1 MAIAFVVFIESVIV
15 TKFRGGNFGFV
26 KRMRRAIS
34 KRQALSNDYYNHMNY
49 RFLET
54 EYERSKKYIDELH
67 QHIMNLQGTEND
79 YLNKMLRLK
88 DRFIIK
94 IKALKL

>member
-1 MAIAFVVFIESVIV
+1 
-15 TKFRGGNFGFV
+15 
-26 KRMRRAIS
+26 
-34 KRQALSNDYYNHMNY
+34 MNY

-67 QHIMNLQGTEND
+67 QHIKNLQGTEND